1 MKFPIVTS
9 PLVTSPLVTSP
20 LVTTSWLHTNL
31 DMENL
36 VLIDVSMSNVVGKKP
51 IEYEAQVFIPGSK
64 HLDLEKT
71 LCNLNSKQVHAF
83 PTEEKFT
90 LEARTLGIN
99 SDSIVVFYDNQ
110 GIYSAPRAWW
120 IFQAMGFKN
129 AFVLDGGLPQW
140 LSEKREVVATVS
152 CEAPEPGT
160 IKGEF
165 QSRLVCDSN
174 YIIENMGRGLLTVL
188 DARSEDRFFGLVP
201 EPRAGVRS
209 GHIPDSLNLP
219 FSKVLNGHCFKSPEQ
234 LAAIYSDLPGGNTS
248 QLVFSCGSGI
258 TACIIL
264 LSSVIAGYEN
274 VALYDGS
281 WSDWGSNVALPIA

>member
-1 MKFPIVTS
+1 MKFP
-9 PLVTSPLVTSP
+9 LVTFP
-20 LVTTSWLHTNL
+20 LVTTDWLHANL
-31 DMENL
+31 NMEHL

-51 IEYEAQVFIPGSK
+51 ITYEAQVFIPGSRR
-64 HLDLEKT
+64 LDLEKA
-71 LCNLNSKQVHAF
+71 LCDLNSGQVHAF
-83 PTEEKFT
+83 PTEEQFT
-90 LEARTLGIN
+90 LEARRLGIN

-140 LSEKREVVATVS
+140 LSEKREVVPMLSGEVS
-152 CEAPEPGT
+152 EPGN

-165 QSRLVCDSN
+165 QSGLVCDSS
-174 YIIENMGRGLLTVL
+174 YIIENMASGLLTVL
-188 DARSEDRFFGLVP
+188 DARSEERFCGLVP

-209 GHIPDSLNLP
+209 GHIPNSLNLP
-219 FSKVLNGHCFKSPEQ
+219 FSKVLDGHRFKSPEQ
-234 LAAIYSDLPGGNTS
+234 LAAIFSDLLGSNAC

-264 LSSVIAGYEN
+264 LSSVIAGYDN
-274 VALYDGS
+274 VVLYDGS
-281 WSDWGSNVALPIA
+281 WSDWGSNVALPIE